1 MSSFDDSLF
10 LKRRAQSFLEN
21 AKRNLEENNID
32 LAAFSVEQS
41 VQLFLKFI
49 LFQKK
54 GDYPKTHSLKVLFKE
69 ISNFI
74 PEFKKLFEDNLQLI
88 GNLESAYIGA
98 RYLPM
103 IFLDEEV
110 RMMINFAEK
119 VKRLVEKHERK

>member
-1 MSSFDDSLF
+1 MSSFDYSLF
-10 LKRRAQSFLEN
+10 LKRRAQGFLEN

-74 PEFKKLFEDNLQLI
+74 PEFKKLFEDNIQVI

-103 IFLDEEV
+103 IFLEDEV
-110 RMMINFAEK
+110 KMMINFAEK